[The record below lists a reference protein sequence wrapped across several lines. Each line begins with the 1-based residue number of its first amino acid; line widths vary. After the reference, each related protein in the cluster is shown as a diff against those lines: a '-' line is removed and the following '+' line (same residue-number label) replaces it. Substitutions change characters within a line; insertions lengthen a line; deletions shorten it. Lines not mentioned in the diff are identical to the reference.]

1 MTATYK
7 KALLASAILLA
18 LSGADVF
25 AEAPQMTGSQNGMSQ
40 SSMIDVK
47 NGKEAGKTAEISD
60 QTEKAEPSMEVKE
73 SHQTVAV
80 GDASLYL
87 SADDDATIEAH
98 TGKTI
103 AHVDFDGSRK
113 KSRRSCPLFYRANRA
128 APSRLRASAMMWHLL
143 ARQVF
148 SLRSVRIS
156 RKSLK
161 AWTSPMVLSQIP
173 SFVMWNSPA
182 IPSSPLTT

>member
-7 KALLASAILLA
+7 KALLASAILFA

-47 NGKEAGKTAEISD
+47 SGKEAGKTGEISD

-80 GDASLYL
+80 GDA
-87 SADDDATIEAH
+87 
-98 TGKTI
+98 
-103 AHVDFDGSRK
+103 
-113 KSRRSCPLFYRANRA
+113 
-128 APSRLRASAMMWHLL
+128 
-143 ARQVF
+143 
-148 SLRSVRIS
+148 
-156 RKSLK
+156 
-161 AWTSPMVLSQIP
+161 
-173 SFVMWNSPA
+173 
-182 IPSSPLTT
+182 

>member
-7 KALLASAILLA
+7 KALFASAILLA

-25 AEAPQMTGSQNGMSQ
+25 AEAPQMTGSQSGMSQ

-47 NGKEAGKTAEISD
+47 SGKEAGKTGEISD

-87 SADDDATIEAH
+87 SADDDAAIEAH

-103 AHVDFDGSRK
+103 AHVDFDGIPEEVKTKLS
-113 KSRRSCPLFYRANRA
+113 PL
-128 APSRLRASAMMWHLL
+128 HLL

-156 RKSLK
+156 RKSPK
-161 AWTSPMVLSQIP
+161 AWISPMVLSQIP

>member
-25 AEAPQMTGSQNGMSQ
+25 AEAPQMTGSQSGMSQ

-47 NGKEAGKTAEISD
+47 SGKEAGKTGEISD

-87 SADDDATIEAH
+87 SADDDAAIEAH

-103 AHVDFDGSRK
+103 AHVDFDGIPEEVKTKLS
-113 KSRRSCPLFYRANRA
+113 PLLQSK
-128 APSRLRASAMMWHLL
+128 PGSTITAMMWHLL
-143 ARQVF
+143 ARQVY

-156 RKSLK
+156 RTSPK

-182 IPSSPLTT
+182 IPSSHLTT